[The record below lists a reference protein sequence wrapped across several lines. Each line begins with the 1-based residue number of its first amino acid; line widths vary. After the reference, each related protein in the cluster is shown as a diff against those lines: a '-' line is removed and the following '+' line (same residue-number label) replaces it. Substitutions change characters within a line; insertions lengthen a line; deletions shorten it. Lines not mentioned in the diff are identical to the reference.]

1 MDKQIEL
8 YFQGELNTAERLE
21 ILKRVDADSELK
33 KQFIANKNSYAL
45 LSLSDSVGNEE
56 ESRNSYTRFMSKI
69 RKQQVRR
76 FVLRVIGY
84 AATLAL
90 LMFTTYYLTAT
101 HFKSQTISNAV
112 NTLHVP
118 SGQRI
123 KLTLQD
129 GTNVWLNAQ
138 STLTYPTLFSEKERR
153 VSIIGEAYFEVAK
166 NPQKPFIVTS
176 QGVEMKVL
184 GTKFNVD
191 SYPGKSNIQ
200 TSLIEG
206 SLQVSIPQSGSAE
219 IILKPDERVTIE
231 GGRMVVS
238 AIPHADYFLWKD
250 GIYSFENELLIDI
263 LKKLELYYDVKI
275 VVEDLSIFKWEYT
288 GKFRQRDGIDKILQ
302 MIQRI
307 HKFSIR
313 KDEVNNTIILD
324 K

>member
-1 MDKQIEL
+1 MDKQIEQ

-21 ILKRVDADSELK
+21 ILKRVEADSELK

-45 LSLSDSVGNEE
+45 LSLSNSGGHKE
-56 ESRNSYTRFMSKI
+56 ESRNSYIRFI
-69 RKQQVRR
+69 RTIRQQQVGRIM
-76 FVLRVIGY
+76 LRVIGY

-90 LMFTTYYLTAT
+90 LIVTTYWLTAT
-101 HFKSQTISNAV
+101 HFKSQTVSDAV
-112 NTLHVP
+112 NILHVP
-118 SGQRI
+118 AGQRI
-123 KLTLQD
+123 KFTLQD
-129 GTNVWLNAQ
+129 GTDVWLNAQ
-138 STLTYPTLFSEKERR
+138 STLTYPVLFSEKERK
-153 VSIIGEAYFEVAK
+153 VSIVGEAYFEVAK
-166 NPQKPFIVTS
+166 NPEKPFIVTS
-176 QGVEMKVL
+176 QGVEMRVL

-191 SYPGKSNIQ
+191 SYPGGSKIQ

-206 SLQVSIPQSGSAE
+206 SLQVSIPQSGSAG

-231 GGRMVVS
+231 GGQMAVS
-238 AIPHADYFLWKD
+238 TIPHADHFLWKE
-250 GIYSFENELLIDI
+250 GIYSFNNELLINI

-275 VVEDLSIFKWEYT
+275 VVQDPSIFKWEYT

-307 HKFSIR
+307 HKFTIR